1 MVWHGPHETDRR
13 IYCMGDGLM
22 VVNQFIP
29 GIFGWLAPTVLGT
42 AFIVY
47 QSRKLG

>member
-1 MVWHGPHETDRR
+1 MHLTKMTGEFIAWVTAL
-13 IYCMGDGLM
+13 I
-22 VVNQFIP
+22 VVDQFIP

-42 AFIVY
+42 AFIVH

>member
-1 MVWHGPHETDRR
+1 
-13 IYCMGDGLM
+13 MGDGLM